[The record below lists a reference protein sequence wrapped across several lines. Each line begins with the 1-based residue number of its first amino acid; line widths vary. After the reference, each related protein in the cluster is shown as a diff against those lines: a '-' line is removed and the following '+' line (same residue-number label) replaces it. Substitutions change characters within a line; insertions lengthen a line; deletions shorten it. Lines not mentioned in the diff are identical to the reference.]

1 MSSEA
6 AASSLDKTTV
16 KVITKPS
23 PIKLGVPQ
31 AGLSPSEDSGE
42 ESLLTK
48 NFEHI
53 KSSNR
58 EKYNSNQ
65 MYLAESYEDLL
76 STAIINKVNTYIA
89 FLRLSK
95 TFFLL

>member
-1 MSSEA
+1 MSSESA
-6 AASSLDKTTV
+6 VSSLDKTTV
-16 KVITKPS
+16 KVITKSS
-23 PIKLGVPQ
+23 PRKSGVPQ
-31 AGLSPSEDSGE
+31 TGLSTSEDSGE

-48 NFEHI
+48 NLEHI

-76 STAIINKVNTYIA
+76 STAIINKVNTYTV

-95 TFFLL
+95 TIFLL